1 MRYEKAQ
8 DILPEE
14 ILQIVQEYI
23 DGEYLYI
30 PRKEENKKT
39 WGENSGVLRE
49 LDIRNKEI
57 FYKYNQGVSVSELSS
72 LFYLSE
78 ASIRRIVR
86 LYKKRYG

>member
-1 MRYEKAQ
+1 MKYGKAQ

-39 WGENSGVLRE
+39 WGENSGVLKE
-49 LDIRNKEI
+49 LDIRNEEI
-57 FYKYNQGVSVSELSS
+57 FRKYNQGISVRELSS

-86 LYKKRYG
+86 LYKKRDG

>member
-86 LYKKRYG
+86 LYKKRDG

>member
-39 WGENSGVLRE
+39 SGKNR
-49 LDIRNKEI
+49 
-57 FYKYNQGVSVSELSS
+57 
-72 LFYLSE
+72 
-78 ASIRRIVR
+78 
-86 LYKKRYG
+86 